1 MYGSA
6 PRKTSYLCYARIFKR
21 ETKIIYLIYGNKHV
35 LMAKRKTAPHEMQG
49 GRSEK
54 KGNSKRNLRGLCR
67 STKAFVRADDVLQR
81 KKFKRSVLLRC

>member
-1 MYGSA
+1 
-6 PRKTSYLCYARIFKR
+6 
-21 ETKIIYLIYGNKHV
+21 
-35 LMAKRKTAPHEMQG
+35 MAKRKTAPHEMQG
-49 GRSEK
+49 GRSDK